1 MSRATLLA
9 RHSIGRLQ
17 RLAGDERAVS
27 AVEFALLLPLMLT
40 LYLGSVEITQ
50 GIAADRKVTLTARSI
65 GDLVSQ
71 ATSITNADMT
81 NALNAASSVM
91 SPYPVSNLKV
101 TVSSV
106 SINADGLATIKWSDT
121 LNGIA
126 RVPGEAVT
134 LPPGDALK
142 IPNTS
147 LIWTEVQYSYK
158 PVIGYVMSGTLTLK
172 DQIYMRPRLSLC
184 ITRPPTVAN
193 CP

>member
-1 MSRATLLA
+1 MIHAASFVRSISR
-9 RHSIGRLQ
+9 RL
-17 RLAGDERAVS
+17 RRFTADERGVS
-27 AVEFALLLPLMLT
+27 AVEFAMLLPLMLT
-40 LYLGSVEITQ
+40 LYLGSVEVSQ
-50 GIAADRKVTLTARSI
+50 GIGADRKVTLTARTV
-65 GDLVSQ
+65 GDLVAQ
-71 ATSITNADMT
+71 VTSVGDAEMT

-172 DQIYMRPRLSLC
+172 DQIYMRPRLSVC